1 MCTVCKASGANV
13 SKYSQEKSPPGIHT
27 LDQWLILLQKKTYSN
42 YELGMI
48 WKCSYSREIWEMFAY
63 FEEWV
68 QDDSHVMIKT
78 SMAARVQL
86 EYSWIRILFYP
97 MNRGFW
103 IVNTWTEPRSH
114 LEYGRHMESVASID
128 DNCYFFN
135 ESYKRSELISK

>member
-1 MCTVCKASGANV
+1 
-13 SKYSQEKSPPGIHT
+13 
-27 LDQWLILLQKKTYSN
+27 
-42 YELGMI
+42 
-48 WKCSYSREIWEMFAY
+48 MFAY

-68 QDDSHVMIKT
+68 QDDSHVMIKK

-97 MNRGFW
+97 MSTGFW

-114 LEYGRHMESVASID
+114 LEHGRHMESKTSPLIASID

-135 ESYKRSELISK
+135 ESYKRFELISK